1 MLDNESLLALT
12 SNLGD
17 GETSRETRSG
27 KQDKVDMMRREWI
40 DTYTFI
46 IAALLM
52 LYGYVNATEN
62 NLGILMGEPRNVQG

>member
-27 KQDKVDMMRREWI
+27 KQDKVDMMRRKWI

-52 LYGYVNATEN
+52 LYGYVNATEK
-62 NLGILMGEPRNVQG
+62 ILEF